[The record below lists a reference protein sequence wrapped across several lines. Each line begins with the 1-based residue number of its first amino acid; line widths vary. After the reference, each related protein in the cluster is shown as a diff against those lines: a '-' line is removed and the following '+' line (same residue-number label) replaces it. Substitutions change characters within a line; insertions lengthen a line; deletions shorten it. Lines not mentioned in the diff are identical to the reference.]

1 MSPGGLLAATDVSM
15 ERGGGIVLQLGSS
28 EDVLS
33 HIEDKFNEHAPAP
46 RELSSFYPHMNTG
59 VF

>member
-1 MSPGGLLAATDVSM
+1 MYPW
-15 ERGGGIVLQLGSS
+15 ERGGGIVLPLGTS

-46 RELSSFYPHMNTG
+46 RELSSFHTHMNAG
-59 VF
+59 SE